1 MQRHSL
7 QRPGSSESRDNLYVG
22 SPMAIE
28 MRDKNRLAKIFPLLA
43 LALSTSLVITPLTG
57 ADQPRFEVASVK
69 HADRCSGEH
78 SMDPGMISLNGYP
91 LKVVLQEAFN
101 VKMDQITGPSWLDG
115 DCFAIVAK
123 MPEGATRDQLPA
135 MFQALL
141 SERLKLAAHKE
152 SRQSP
157 GYALTVDK
165 GGPKFKET
173 DLGSPD
179 AIAHA
184 GQVTFGA
191 STASSRIKG
200 SITMA
205 LLARFVSQRLNAPVQ
220 DLTGLQGK
228 YDVDVSWVPDRT
240 VEKARSFALDG
251 ATDSDTAV
259 AEASLPAGK
268 EDIFTSFRDT
278 LGLRLEPRKE
288 QVEVLVIDHIE
299 RIPTGN

>member
-1 MQRHSL
+1 
-7 QRPGSSESRDNLYVG
+7 
-22 SPMAIE
+22 MALE
-28 MRDKNRLAKIFPLLA
+28 MRDKNCLGKISPLLA
-43 LALSTSLVITPLTG
+43 LALSTSLAIMPLTG

-69 HADRCSGEH
+69 LADRCSMQN
-78 SMDPGMISLNGYP
+78 SIDPGMISLNGDP

-115 DCFAIVAK
+115 DCFTIVAK
-123 MPEGATRDQLPA
+123 MPEGATKDQLPA
-135 MFQALL
+135 MLQALL
-141 SERLKLAAHKE
+141 SERFKLAAHKE
-152 SRQSP
+152 SRQGS

-165 GGPKFKET
+165 GGPKFRAT

-184 GQVTFGA
+184 GQVTFGR
-191 STASSRIKG
+191 STGLIKG
-200 SITMA
+200 SMTMA
-205 LLARFVSQRLNAPVQ
+205 SLARFVSQKLSAPVQ

-228 YDVDVSWVPDRT
+228 YDVDVAWAPDRT
-240 VEKARSFALDG
+240 GENGGLFTPDG
-251 ATDSDTAV
+251 ATRADAAV

-299 RIPTGN
+299 RIPAGN